1 MVFIKKYF
9 NLFSKDIKMPWRL
22 FILYF
27 LTVVFF
33 ESFMNYYTYL
43 FPFNTSI
50 LELLFT
56 PLSLFFFGIV
66 LTYYKDNKY
75 LFSQEGEIR
84 KMLREKSKLLICIAA
99 VIVMA
104 AAVMPPEICFAA
116 DQNTGVQDSRTD
128 EFKVIGYYCGEQ
140 FDVPVEKLQA
150 EKLTHVI
157 YGFLIPT
164 EDGTCKPF
172 QEPEELTKLIETCQS
187 SGTKVYVSVGGYFDK
202 DGSPLFNI
210 FE

>member
-9 NLFSKDIKMPWRL
+9 NLFSKDIKMPWLL

-27 LTVVFF
+27 LIVVFF

-75 LFSQEGEIR
+75 LFSQEKNKIIF
-84 KMLREKSKLLICIAA
+84 LRSMFAIAGGIFMCRLI
-99 VIVMA
+99 
-104 AAVMPPEICFAA
+104 
-116 DQNTGVQDSRTD
+116 
-128 EFKVIGYYCGEQ
+128 
-140 FDVPVEKLQA
+140 
-150 EKLTHVI
+150 I
-157 YGFLIPT
+157 YFLI
-164 EDGTCKPF
+164 K
-172 QEPEELTKLIETCQS
+172 
-187 SGTKVYVSVGGYFDK
+187 
-202 DGSPLFNI
+202 
-210 FE
+210 